1 MSAKLTSLL
10 IHHLIAQLLHLH
22 MTISTSKSKS
32 TWKTDFR
39 NIKTKIQYI
48 ILTFNI
54 HYKPC
59 HLRQNMQQG
68 LKVHGCDQNLYV
80 SLSATLILLFQTS
93 TTGLDCEDTMWQ
105 YNQLPPLF
113 LCCTNLSPQSS
124 SLFHSFIYLRSLNPR
139 TG

>member
-1 MSAKLTSLL
+1 MPDKLTSLL
-10 IHHLIAQLLHLH
+10 IHHLIAQLLQLH
-22 MTISTSKSKS
+22 MTMSTSKRKS
-32 TWKTDFR
+32 
-39 NIKTKIQYI
+39 KTKIQYI
-48 ILTFNI
+48 IPTLHI

-80 SLSATLILLFQTS
+80 SLSATLVLLFQTS
-93 TTGLDCEDTMWQ
+93 TTGVDCDDTMWQ

-113 LCCTNLSPQSS
+113 LCCTNLLPQSS
-124 SLFHSFIYLRSLNPR
+124 SLFHSFIYLSSINPR